1 LNFINLLLF
10 RTFIALKENEMLI
23 AQQLKEENIAEYLL
37 YMWQVEDLIRAGNL
51 DIDKIED
58 QIISRFDQPDS
69 TKKEIREWYGNL
81 IDMMRRENVVD
92 SGHLIINKNIVSE
105 LTELHIRLLKNT
117 GEDKYSEQYYRTLP
131 FIVELRSKSPDKD
144 IPELETCFSALYGFL
159 LMKLQK
165 KEISGETQAAISQ
178 IGTFLRL
185 LTQKYKDEKKGKLDL

>member
-1 LNFINLLLF
+1 
-10 RTFIALKENEMLI
+10 MLI
-23 AQQLKEENIAEYLL
+23 AQQLKEENIAEYLI
-37 YMWQVEDLIRAGNL
+37 YMWQVEDLIRAGDL

-58 QIISRFDQPDS
+58 RIISRFDQPDD
-69 TKKEIREWYGNL
+69 TKKEIREWYENL
-81 IDMMRRENVVD
+81 IEMMRRENVVD
-92 SGHLIINKNIVSE
+92 SGHLIINKNIISE
-105 LTELHIRLLKNT
+105 LTELHIRLLKKT

-178 IGTFLRL
+178 IGAFLRL
-185 LTQKYKDEKKGKLDL
+185 LTQKYKDEKEGKLVL